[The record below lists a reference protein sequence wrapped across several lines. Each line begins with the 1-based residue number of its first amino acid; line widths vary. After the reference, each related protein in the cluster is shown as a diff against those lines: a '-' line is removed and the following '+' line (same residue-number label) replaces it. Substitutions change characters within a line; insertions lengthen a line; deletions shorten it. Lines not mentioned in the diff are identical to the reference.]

1 MNETAVIFH
10 MDNGFLKLVK
20 IERNKEKGET
30 KFSQTSK
37 TKIVN
42 AFPSNKNQRDK
53 MFNFL
58 KLQEALKVQ
67 SKEDKLIVKEQ
78 IILVVYGA

>member
-30 KFSQTSK
+30 KFSQTWK

-42 AFPSNKNQRDK
+42 AFSSNKN
-53 MFNFL
+53 
-58 KLQEALKVQ
+58 
-67 SKEDKLIVKEQ
+67 
-78 IILVVYGA
+78 